1 MKRTIVLIL
10 AMLVL
15 TCPLCF
21 NYSFA
26 ETAQERYEVAQYLMI
41 DGKYLEATDAFDTL
55 LTYSDAAQISV
66 KYQVIKIRID

>member
-26 ETAQERYEVAQYLMI
+26 ETAQERYEVAQ
-41 DGKYLEATDAFDTL
+41 
-55 LTYSDAAQISV
+55 
-66 KYQVIKIRID
+66 